1 MTPLQTELQKWLTN
15 GRARARALT
24 CRTLLAGYKVK
35 YDVSVNCGEEAPD
48 KLKLYYRQRYRWIRG
63 HAICGL
69 KYTRG
74 FITSKYLSLREKI
87 EGVLWIN
94 INCIP
99 VFIMMSLAAWLLHIF
114 VQHASFM
121 MPSPIS
127 YLYLFFTLMG
137 LVSMTM
143 AGLQKAHQLRYLKYV
158 VLMIINAYPM
168 CFAVS
173 LKAYIDII
181 TNKPLKWTKTERN
194 GIMT

>member
-1 MTPLQTELQKWLTN
+1 
-15 GRARARALT
+15 
-24 CRTLLAGYKVK
+24 
-35 YDVSVNCGEEAPD
+35 
-48 KLKLYYRQRYRWIRG
+48 
-63 HAICGL
+63 
-69 KYTRG
+69 
-74 FITSKYLSLREKI
+74 
-87 EGVLWIN
+87 
-94 INCIP
+94 
-99 VFIMMSLAAWLLHIF
+99 MMSLAAWLLHIF